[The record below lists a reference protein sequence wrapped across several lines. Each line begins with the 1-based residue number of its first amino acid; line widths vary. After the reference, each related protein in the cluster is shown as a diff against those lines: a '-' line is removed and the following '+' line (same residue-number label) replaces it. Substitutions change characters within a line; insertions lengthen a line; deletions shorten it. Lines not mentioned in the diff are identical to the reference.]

1 MAERQFGYADQTA
14 FSAFT
19 TEQLASDINY
29 EIEIPLD
36 YWKQHASIIP
46 DDVNR
51 RVNQLKHFLKLY
63 QGDYSDYDSDGF
75 PVTVN
80 MHRLSANVM
89 ADTLAAFRP
98 FLRCLALGALKRRQ
112 RAQTG
117 FLRRLSRLR
126 GTMSSR
132 CRRALCRRCRTR
144 FTAPSSTTSA
154 LAAAC

>member
-1 MAERQFGYADQTA
+1 MIDEVSSNSARNNPHEWLSDKFGYADQTA

-36 YWKQHASIIP
+36 YWKQHASIVP

-63 QGDYSDYDSDGF
+63 QGDYSDYDADGF

-89 ADTLAAFRP
+89 ADTLAAFP
-98 FLRCLALGALKRRQ
+98 PVFKMSGGKSPETPPESPDGLPAPPVA
-112 RAQTG
+112 A
-117 FLRRLSRLR
+117 R
-126 GTMSSR
+126 GK
-132 CRRALCRRCRTR
+132 
-144 FTAPSSTTSA
+144 
-154 LAAAC
+154 